1 MKSNLTSRHD
11 YTVLPAQH
19 RQRNKGA
26 PRTPVYA
33 PKELADYFG
42 LTKSRFQKLLAKRSG
57 PKPALVVRN
66 RKDTADLTYYNRLEV
81 ASWLASIGEWSP
93 EHDS

>member
-1 MKSNLTSRHD
+1 MKSSLTSRHY
-11 YTVLPAQH
+11 YTVLPAH
-19 RQRNKGA
+19 PRPRNQGA
-26 PRTPVYA
+26 PRAPVYA

-42 LTKSRFQKLLAKRSG
+42 LTKGRFERLLATRSG

-66 RKDTADLTYYNRLEV
+66 SNGTADLTFYNRLEV

-93 EHDS
+93 EHD

>member
-1 MKSNLTSRHD
+1 MPNLTSRHD
-11 YTVLPAQH
+11 YTAMPANH
-19 RQRNKGA
+19 RPRNQGA

-33 PKELADYFG
+33 PAELADYFNM
-42 LTKSRFQKLLAKRSG
+42 TKGRFQKLLSTRSG

-81 ASWLASIGEWSP
+81 ASWLSSIGAWSP
-93 EHDS
+93 EHE